1 MWSRAVNQQPLKPLH
16 ADSSLIQGKLAQFRK
31 LSTDEL
37 IESLAPGLPGALK
50 ARPDGTMLDGHHRV
64 MILRERGV
72 EVDALPR
79 EIIPLN
85 EG

>member
-1 MWSRAVNQQPLKPLH
+1 M
-16 ADSSLIQGKLAQFRK
+16 IQSKLAQFRK
-31 LSTDEL
+31 LSTNEL

-64 MILRERGV
+64 MILRERGI